1 MKRRK
6 RGREGRTGGTGTEKR
21 GGWRQKTEEGIY
33 WTKGES
39 KKRGERERE
48 RWEEDRRDGN

>member
-48 RWEEDRRDGN
+48 R